1 MAKYRC
7 IYDGDSFIDGI
18 DCETFDE
25 AKYYAEDILRE
36 WATQAENE
44 EDHDCMVYNCMTWVE
59 EYNEDTGEW
68 EDIWYPSDEFC
79 ESIGFVEGM
88 VKS

>member
-18 DCETFDE
+18 ECETFDE
-25 AKYYAEDILRE
+25 AKNLAEDILSD
-36 WATQAENE
+36 WAVQSADD
-44 EDHDCMVYNCMTWVE
+44 EDHNYMVSNCMTWVE
-59 EYNEDTGEW
+59 EFNEDTGEW

-79 ESIGFVEGM
+79 ESIGYVERT

>member
-18 DCETFDE
+18 DCETMEE
-25 AKYYAEDILRE
+25 AQHIAMDILTE
-36 WATQAENE
+36 WSTQYTSR
-44 EDHDCMVYNCMTWVE
+44 EDHDEMVANCMTWVE
-59 EYNEDTGEW
+59 EYDEENDEW
-68 EDIWYPSDEFC
+68 VDVWYPDDDFC
-79 ESIGFVEGM
+79 QSIGWVEGM